1 MLSCESFEIFEDIFF
16 GEHFLATASIISI
29 TVPVHDWPITFLNYK
44 LQFNWI
50 PILFNISMKR

>member
-16 GEHFLATASIISI
+16 EEHFLATASIISI
-29 TVPVHDWPITFLNYK
+29 IVPVHDWPITFLNYK

-50 PILFNISMKR
+50 PILFNI